1 VLTELGDC
9 DWVWHPIVRAHS
21 LCGWYNI
28 NLRGVGNI
36 IDRGT
41 GTVVLNSE
49 YRHTFFEKINWLS
62 KAIYL

>member
-1 VLTELGDC
+1 VLTDFLDC
-9 DWVWHPIVRAHS
+9 DWVWHPIVRAPFAVDN
-21 LCGWYNI
+21 NI

-41 GTVVLNSE
+41 VVLNSE
-49 YRHTFFEKINWLS
+49 YRHTLFEKINWLS

>member
-1 VLTELGDC
+1 MCYKLVGVNGIGLTATDLASNSKS
-9 DWVWHPIVRAHS
+9 PFAPLRFN
-21 LCGWYNI
+21 NI

-49 YRHTFFEKINWLS
+49 YRHT
-62 KAIYL
+62 